1 MKQMLLLIPIVGI
14 LGFTQMAFKPAPLT
28 HKVDLKQSSMSW
40 TGHKVTG
47 KHSGLINL
55 KSGELKFDGNKLVGG
70 SFEIDIT
77 SISCSD
83 LSGEYA
89 DKLIGHLK
97 SDDFF
102 GAAKYPTA
110 KLVITNA
117 AAQGPGLYKIT
128 GDLTLK
134 GTTKPIRFLA
144 TVKDEN
150 GMKTAN
156 AEIKIDRVDFNIKY
170 GSGSFFEDLGDK
182 TIYDEFDLNV
192 KLVTKK

>member
-1 MKQMLLLIPIVGI
+1 MCIRDRPIVGI
-14 LGFTQMAFKPAPLT
+14 LGFTLIAFKPAAVT

-117 AAQGPGLYKIT
+117 AAQGPGSASYKHLRLPT
-128 GDLTLK
+128 RDL
-134 GTTKPIRFLA
+134 
-144 TVKDEN
+144 V
-150 GMKTAN
+150 
-156 AEIKIDRVDFNIKY
+156 
-170 GSGSFFEDLGDK
+170 
-182 TIYDEFDLNV
+182 
-192 KLVTKK
+192 